1 MCVKEE
7 GILRK
12 LSCTLWKKIEELY
25 RSSRPYYMTGCT
37 RCLDLARQRRT
48 WYIYIDESEKFN
60 YVFLYDIRLLCFDLS
75 YIAYFCAVKYI
86 QISFDFGR
94 NHEKTIETITPWQ
107 SLDIYQISLKLVED

>member
-1 MCVKEE
+1 MCIKEE

-94 NHEKTIETITPWQ
+94 NHEKTIENNNTLTK
-107 SLDIYQISLKLVED
+107 SRHLEISLKLVED